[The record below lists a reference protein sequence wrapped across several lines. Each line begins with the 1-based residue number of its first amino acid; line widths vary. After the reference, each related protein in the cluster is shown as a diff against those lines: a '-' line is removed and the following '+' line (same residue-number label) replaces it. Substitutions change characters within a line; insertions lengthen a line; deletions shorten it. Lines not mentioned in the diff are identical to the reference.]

1 MTHVPRKLSRLTAR
15 PVSGKLISMRHFIL
29 AALVLAGQTSPAGAQ
44 RVPGRD
50 LLLFPLATVDRSAA
64 LAGGIGDGL
73 GNPAAIMLDQ
83 GERGRAGVASLQTSR
98 EQGVAIYMAAAAIH
112 LPEKLTVGISAAHA
126 SVNDLY
132 RTELDPMAVGNEI
145 EYNTTVFSAAIAR
158 RNGGRVITGLAVRYR
173 TGVLDE
179 QRDGAFGIDGG
190 ILVEHLSRLD
200 ASIGVA
206 TFLWRPGN
214 DEEERTSLNLAGDL
228 RLVGVPR
235 RGVRAGY
242 GLTLTEGNERDHFG
256 YAVGRYGRWEAL
268 AGALLSQAYGSDSW
282 RNRLGIRVHHGEY
295 VVGVA
300 RESADAGFSATYQFM
315 ISMVLRDRQAEPARP
330 DSR

>member
-1 MTHVPRKLSRLTAR
+1 
-15 PVSGKLISMRHFIL
+15 MRHLIL
-29 AALVLAGQTSPAGAQ
+29 AALGVACQASPGSAQ

-73 GNPAAIMLDQ
+73 GNPAAIMLEE
-83 GERGRAGVASLQTSR
+83 GERGRLGIASLQTSR
-98 EQGVAIYMAAAAIH
+98 EQGVAIYMAAAAID
-112 LPEKLTVGISAAHA
+112 LPEKFTVGISAAHA

-132 RTELDPMAVGNEI
+132 RTELDPTAIGNEI
-145 EYNTTVFSAAIAR
+145 EYNTTVFSGAIAR
-158 RNGGRVITGLAVRYR
+158 RNGGRVVTGLAVRYR

-179 QRDGAFGIDGG
+179 ERNGAFGIDGG
-190 ILVEHLSRLD
+190 ILVEHLTRFD
-200 ASIGVA
+200 ASVGVA

-214 DEEERTSLNLAGDL
+214 DEEERTSLNVAGDL
-228 RLVGVPR
+228 RLFGVQR

-268 AGALLSQAYGSDSW
+268 AGALLSHAYGTESW
-282 RNRLGIRVHHGEY
+282 RSRLGVRVHHGEY

-300 RESADAGFSATYQFM
+300 RESGDAGLAATYQFM